1 MKTAQEALQNLLAH
15 ATAVEEIELVPVQD
29 ALGRVLG
36 EDTYSLVNVPPMDN
50 TQMDG
55 YAVNTADI
63 SSLGTTLCVGQ
74 RIPAGH
80 LGQNLQAGTIA
91 RVFTGATIPPGANA
105 VVMQE
110 DCEALGTPDAKGLGY
125 KVKLNTIPK
134 VGQWIRECG
143 EDLKANQIALHS
155 GTFLRPQELGVA
167 ASAGLTHLKVKRK
180 IKVAAFFTGDELTLP
195 GFPLKPGGIY
205 NSNRDTLL
213 ACLKSLGCEPTDFGI
228 VPDTLEAT
236 RQTLRQAAKNHDLII
251 TSGGVSVGEED
262 HIKPAVHA
270 EGRLDMWQIA
280 IKPGKPLAFG
290 RIFKDPHKPELDSA
304 ENTWFM
310 GLPGNPVSS
319 FVTFLLFVKPF
330 IHALQGREARC
341 PSSYMLRAD
350 FETPKPDK
358 RNEFLRVR
366 MNEQG
371 GLDLFPNQSSGVLTS
386 AAWGD
391 GLVDNPPNHQIHKGD
406 LVKFMPFAEL
416 LN

>member
-15 ATAVEEIELVPVQD
+15 AKAVQESELVTVQE
-29 ALGRVLG
+29 ALGRVLA
-36 EDTYSLVNVPPMDN
+36 EDAISLVDVPPMDN

-55 YAVNTADI
+55 YAVNVADI
-63 SSLGTTLCVGQ
+63 PVAGTILQVGQ
-74 RIPAGH
+74 RIPAGYVGEQ
-80 LGQNLQAGTIA
+80 LEAKTIA
-91 RVFTGATIPPGANA
+91 RIFTGASIPPGANA

-110 DCEALGTPDAKGLGY
+110 DCEVIGTPDASGVGY
-125 KVKLNTIPK
+125 QVKINTVPQ

-143 EDLKANQIALHS
+143 EDLKAAQVALRA

-167 ASAGLTHLKVKRK
+167 ASAGLTHLRVKRR

-213 ACLKSLGCEPTDFGI
+213 ACLKSLGCDATDFGI

-236 RQTLRQAAKNHDLII
+236 RKTLREASKKHDLII

-262 HIKPAVHA
+262 HIKPAVDA
-270 EGRLDMWQIA
+270 EGRLEMWQIA

-290 RIFKDPHKPELDSA
+290 RIFEQPNEPDLESSK
-304 ENTWFM
+304 NTWFM

-330 IHALQGREARC
+330 ISALQGRAERA
-341 PSSYMLRAD
+341 PATYMMRAD

-366 MNEQG
+366 VNPQG

-391 GLVDNPPNHQIHKGD
+391 GLVDNPANHRIQKGE
-406 LVKFMPFAEL
+406 LVKFIPFVEL
-416 LN
+416 LH